1 MAGFRDMACIAA
13 VLTVLAG
20 SSAAAEKW
28 DMPVAY
34 AESNYHTQLDK
45 MFAEAVGV
53 ATDGAL
59 EVVVHSGG
67 SLYKGDE
74 IKRAVQ
80 TGQALIG
87 ERLLSA
93 HENETPLY
101 AFESQP
107 FLATTFDEAA
117 VLWEAAKPI
126 VERTM
131 REQNLVLLYSVP
143 WPPAGIFTDRPLNSA
158 ADLDGVKIRTFN
170 PATAR
175 IAEMSGAI
183 PVQIEAAE
191 LTQALATGI
200 AEGFISSAPTGVD
213 RKVWEHLTHYYDVG
227 FWIARNFVFANK
239 DAWEALDEGKRN
251 AIRGVAVMTEQAGIF
266 RTKQLADWYKSE
278 LARNGMTV
286 GPAGE
291 ELREDF
297 AKIGEAMLDTW
308 LERVG
313 DDGRTLV
320 EAYRKGLPQ

>member
-20 SSAAAEKW
+20 ASAAAEKW

-53 ATDGAL
+53 ATGGAL

-67 SLYKGDE
+67 SLYKGGE

-131 REQNLVLLYSVP
+131 LEQNLVLLYSVP